1 MAKQKHVLNVVTRT
15 DLGKGAMKRLRAAG
29 NVPAVIYG
37 HGAPAKTLYFSA
49 ADWEVL
55 QKFEL
60 NLLSLKEGDNEML
73 ALIKEVQNDFIRGK
87 VKHVDFLEVRRDEKI
102 RASVVIHAGHE
113 APAGAAQGG
122 MLEQDIHELEVEC
135 LPDALPESLEISVAA
150 LGLGEALHVSQVP
163 VPEGLRI
170 LNDPELVVFH
180 VVDPSTIVEEEP
192 AEPAAAAAEGEA
204 PAEPE
209 VIGEKE
215 RAAKAEAKAAEKA
228 EKK

>member
-73 ALIKEVQNDFIRGK
+73 ALIKDVQNDFIRGK

-102 RASVVIHAGHE
+102 HATVVVHPGHE

-135 LPDALPESLEISVAA
+135 LPDALPESLEVNVAG
-150 LGLGEALHVSQVP
+150 LGLGDALHVSEIP
-163 VPEGLRI
+163 LPEGLRI

>member
-15 DLGKGAMKRLRAAG
+15 TLGKGAMKRLRAEG

-37 HGAPAKTLYFSA
+37 HGAPAKPLYFSA
-49 ADWEVL
+49 AEWEML
-55 QKFEL
+55 QKYEL

-102 RASVVIHAGHE
+102 RASVVVHPGHE

-122 MLEQDIHELEVEC
+122 LLEQDIHELEVEC
-135 LPDALPESLEISVAA
+135 LPDALPESMEISVAA

-180 VVDPSTIVEEEP
+180 VVDPSTIVEEES